1 MITTSVVEAA
11 QTLKQGKVLA
21 YPTEAVWGLGCDPF
35 NEQAFNEILR
45 LKQRP
50 IEKGVIL
57 LAGQISQVEH
67 LLKGI
72 DPTIREKIIQSW
84 TQRANNERAT
94 TWLLPADDH
103 IPQWIKGDHPQV
115 AVRVTNHPL
124 CIALCNAFNGFIVST
139 SANPAGLEPARSLQ
153 DANQYFGAQLDYL
166 NGDLGLSRE
175 PSKIIDA
182 STGTV
187 IRA

>member
-1 MITTSVVEAA
+1 MITTSVAEAA
-11 QTLKQGKVLA
+11 QVLQQGKVLA

-35 NEQAFNEILR
+35 NENAFLEILK

-67 LLKGI
+67 LLTNL
-72 DPTIREKIIQSW
+72 DPDIRKQVINSW
-84 TQRANNERAT
+84 TQHSKTERAT
-94 TWLLPADDH
+94 TWLVNADER
-103 IPQWIKGDHPQV
+103 IPHWIKGNHTQV
-115 AVRVTNHPL
+115 AIRVTNHPL
-124 CIALCNAFNGFIVST
+124 CTALCNAFNGFIVST

-153 DANQYFGAQLDYL
+153 NASQYFGAELNYL

-175 PSKIIDA
+175 PSRIIDA
-182 STGTV
+182 STGQI